1 MVEAQAQRNRCTTV
15 HDQTQ
20 STPDLGH
27 SFVSSEPHD
36 LFHQSQRH
44 FSLRYAGTLYVL
56 SCQGLQNHSARRRA
70 AHGAIK
76 HYVSDVQPHDG
87 RPPALLRYPLVL
99 LQQSHERSVTR
110 NARDIRV
117 SISRSP
123 RLASTL
129 SPSRSKV
136 FYLLPTRLLVKPITH
151 SRSGK
156 PMFPQPVQYGFHA
169 LKCFSFS
176 IPASSIISSSF
187 SSTIFAFSSMR
198 FGAMD
203 FGMTDTRKCFI
214 RTNHKDQLYDGSMP
228 TGHSEAVRVQGNE
241 NI

>member
-1 MVEAQAQRNRCTTV
+1 MVQDSKRGRGAVPDEFTAEDETV
-15 HDQTQ
+15 Q
-20 STPDLGH
+20 SRDC
-27 SFVSSEPHD
+27 
-36 LFHQSQRH
+36 
-44 FSLRYAGTLYVL
+44 FS
-56 SCQGLQNHSARRRA
+56 HRR
-70 AHGAIK
+70 
-76 HYVSDVQPHDG
+76 D
-87 RPPALLRYPLVL
+87 PALASSGPTPWSVN
-99 LQQSHERSVTR
+99 RSAT
-110 NARDIRV
+110 
-117 SISRSP
+117 SSSCCSTTGTTT
-123 RLASTL
+123 LSSTL